1 VTQILD
7 SQLINDYLQ
16 SPNPD
21 RRDYLPRRGESMDV
35 PNRSDIVREGMR
47 NRSESV
53 DQLQQ
58 RPKLGFLDKPQDTTS
73 RQASANSILNSYSDI
88 STPKGVTA
96 TEIRSRMSLGKI
108 LITMNRCLNHPL
120 SCSLTQTPLYKN
132 FF

>member
-1 VTQILD
+1 
-7 SQLINDYLQ
+7 
-16 SPNPD
+16 
-21 RRDYLPRRGESMDV
+21 MDV